1 MLDVKAFGGLSA
13 ALLTPVIGVVTTI
26 ILVNQHRLEKRELR
40 LQLFEKRYA
49 VYLAAM
55 EYITTTMREGKST
68 TAAQVSFLRDSRDRV
83 FLFDKRIHQ
92 FLDDVWKQ
100 SVDLEMHQEI
110 FRDLPVGA
118 ERTKH
123 VEAVPAIKTQLPV
136 LVQRAQELFRRLF
149 KMVERMNNSG

>member
-1 MLDVKAFGGLSA
+1 MLDVKALGDLSA

-26 ILVNQHRLEKRELR
+26 ILVNQHRLEKRKLR
-40 LQLFEKRYA
+40 LQLFDKRYA

-55 EYITTTMREGKST
+55 EYITTIMREGKST
-68 TAAQVSFLRDSRDRV
+68 AAAQASFLRDSRDRG

-100 SVDLEMHQEI
+100 SVSLEMHQEI

-123 VEAVPAIKTQLPV
+123 VEAAAAIKTQLPA
-136 LVQRAQELFRRLF
+136 LAERAQELFGAYL
-149 KMVERMNNSG
+149 KMVER

>member
-1 MLDVKAFGGLSA
+1 M
-13 ALLTPVIGVVTTI
+13 VTTI
-26 ILVNQHRLEKRELR
+26 ILVNQHRLEKRKLR

-55 EYITTTMREGKST
+55 EYITTIMREGKST
-68 TAAQVSFLRDSRDRV
+68 AAAQASFLRDSRDRV

-100 SVDLEMHQEI
+100 SVSLEMHQEI

-123 VEAVPAIKTQLPV
+123 VEAAAAIKTQLPV
-136 LVQRAQELFRRLF
+136 LAERAQELFGAYL
-149 KMVERMNNSG
+149 KMVER

>member
-1 MLDVKAFGGLSA
+1 MLDVKALGDLSA

-26 ILVNQHRLEKRELR
+26 ILVNQHRLEKRKLR

-55 EYITTTMREGKST
+55 EYITTIMREGKST
-68 TAAQVSFLRDSRDRV
+68 AAAQASFLRDSRDRV

-100 SVDLEMHQEI
+100 SVSLEMHQEI

-118 ERTKH
+118 ERTEH
-123 VEAVPAIKTQLPV
+123 VEAAAAIKVQLPV
-136 LVQRAQELFRRLF
+136 LAERAQELFGAYL
-149 KMVERMNNSG
+149 KMVER

>member
-1 MLDVKAFGGLSA
+1 M
-13 ALLTPVIGVVTTI
+13 VTTI
-26 ILVNQHRLEKRELR
+26 ILVNQHRLEKRKLR

-55 EYITTTMREGKST
+55 EYITTIMREGKNT
-68 TAAQVSFLRDSRDRV
+68 TAAQASFLRDSRDRV

-100 SVDLEMHQEI
+100 SVNLEMHQEI
-110 FRDLPVGA
+110 FHDLPVGA

-123 VEAVPAIKTQLPV
+123 VEAAAAIKTQLPV
-136 LVQRAQELFRRLF
+136 LAERAQELFGAYL
-149 KMVERMNNSG
+149 KMVER